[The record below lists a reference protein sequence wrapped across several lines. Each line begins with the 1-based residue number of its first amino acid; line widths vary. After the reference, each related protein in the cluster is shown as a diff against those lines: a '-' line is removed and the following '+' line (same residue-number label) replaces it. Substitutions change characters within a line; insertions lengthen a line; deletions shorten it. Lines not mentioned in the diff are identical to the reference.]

1 MKRVKSF
8 LIIALVGLFGVMQAN
23 AGFRFGV
30 KAGLNV
36 NKLHFNEKTFDAD
49 NRCGFTAGVTTDFTL
64 PLIGLGFDLSVMYTR
79 MNSHMEEADEMP
91 VSVNLGKNFLEIPL
105 NVKYKFSIPVVSRFL
120 SPYLYT
126 GPVMALKLDG
136 GKDDNSFKTKT
147 VQMGWSVGLGLQLI
161 NHLQIGA
168 GYTFGIN
175 NVMKYVPQD
184 YFDVGKL
191 KVKNNYWT
199 VTAAYLF

>member
-1 MKRVKSF
+1 MKKVKSL
-8 LIIALVGLFGVMQAN
+8 LIIALVALFGVAQAN

-36 NKLHFNEKTFDAD
+36 NQLHFNQKTFDAD
-49 NRCGFTAGVTTDFTL
+49 NRCGFTAGVMGEVSL
-64 PLIGLGFDLSVMYTR
+64 PIVGLGVDFSAMYTR
-79 MNSHMEEADEMP
+79 MNSHVDEAEDQA
-91 VSVNLGKNFLEIPL
+91 VSYNLGKNFIEIPV
-105 NVKYKFSIPVVSRFL
+105 NIKYKFSLPVVSKFL

-184 YFDVGKL
+184 YVNVGKL